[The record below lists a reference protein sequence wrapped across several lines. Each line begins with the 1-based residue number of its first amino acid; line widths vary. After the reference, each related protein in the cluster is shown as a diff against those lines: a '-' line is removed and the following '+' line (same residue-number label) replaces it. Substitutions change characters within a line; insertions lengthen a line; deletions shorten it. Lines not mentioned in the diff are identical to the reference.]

1 MCQRPF
7 SSPWSSPMRRR
18 AGSRPSTPATCT
30 LAAVALPVR
39 RLTQSSSLGRV
50 LPVFAGNCEQLR
62 VRLNYWMPG
71 DSCQL
76 RYREGI
82 QFEPTGSGARASR
95 YVIWDT
101 STRACMGA
109 CGIKCTSSF
118 CRLYPGCQHRS
129 PIQQRLHYT
138 IIRPSRSTNTKP
150 LLS

>member
-1 MCQRPF
+1 
-7 SSPWSSPMRRR
+7 MRRR

-39 RLTQSSSLGRV
+39 RLTQSSSLDRV

-62 VRLNYWMPG
+62 VRLNDWMPG

-101 STRACMGA
+101 RARVHGRMWNQM
-109 CGIKCTSSF
+109 
-118 CRLYPGCQHRS
+118 Y
-129 PIQQRLHYT
+129 
-138 IIRPSRSTNTKP
+138 
-150 LLS
+150 